1 MGSISAMHDACWR
14 WRRKPRST
22 SNPRQPDPFCHAPP
36 HRPDPLRYRVPAWAP
51 PGGHN
56 PTLQLLEILDL
67 VANGSTDCAT
77 TRRASG
83 AIHVLLYSDAR
94 EVGGAELSAARLVAC
109 VPDSVQVRVAAID
122 SVVLATLRGGRP
134 GMDGYLLPSASKR
147 ELGAV
152 AAHLAFFRRR
162 AGELDVVH
170 LNLRTPWSCQY
181 ALLGATVAGIPVVTT
196 AHAVVR
202 ASGWLQ
208 GHPARRLFG
217 HVRCCVAVSHWTAG
231 EVASMWGVPESVVR
245 VIPNGIDPGTIA
257 SGRARP
263 IDGRRSPIVG
273 CVGRLSPEKGFDIA
287 LRALLDLPGVR
298 LEVVG
303 DGLERP
309 ALESLA
315 TSLGVADRVEF
326 LGWMADPT
334 ARMASWDVLAVPSR
348 LESFGVVAVEAM
360 LVGVPVVATV
370 AGGLPEVITDGET
383 GVLVQVESPAAL
395 AAGIRRVLDDG
406 AYSRRLVLSA
416 AEAARRDFTSAAM
429 ADRYAEVYSQV
440 SSPPA

>member
-1 MGSISAMHDACWR
+1 
-14 WRRKPRST
+14 
-22 SNPRQPDPFCHAPP
+22 
-36 HRPDPLRYRVPAWAP
+36 
-51 PGGHN
+51 
-56 PTLQLLEILDL
+56 
-67 VANGSTDCAT
+67 
-77 TRRASG
+77 
-83 AIHVLLYSDAR
+83 
-94 EVGGAELSAARLVAC
+94 
-109 VPDSVQVRVAAID
+109 
-122 SVVLATLRGGRP
+122 
-134 GMDGYLLPSASKR
+134 
-147 ELGAV
+147 
-152 AAHLAFFRRR
+152 
-162 AGELDVVH
+162 
-170 LNLRTPWSCQY
+170 
-181 ALLGATVAGIPVVTT
+181 
-196 AHAVVR
+196 
-202 ASGWLQ
+202 
-208 GHPARRLFG
+208 
-217 HVRCCVAVSHWTAG
+217 
-231 EVASMWGVPESVVR
+231 MWGVPESVVR